1 MPQFDVGPERVNAF
15 EIDDQY
21 LFKQYF
27 ERTDLFDELRE
38 YYNDEEYRFEV
49 PAGEFEAV
57 QEFLREE
64 YIELVVVDDLE
75 PYCVVKDQY
84 TEHADILRNAV
95 VHWQRA
101 GYNFFLMKDEL
112 SVKEAL
118 ERGATPV
125 ADTDLAIG
133 L

>member
-1 MPQFDVGPERVNAF
+1 MPEFDVDPERVNVF

-21 LFKQYF
+21 LFKHYF
-27 ERTDLFDELRE
+27 QRTDLFEELRE

-49 PAGEFEAV
+49 SADEFKDV
-57 QEFLREE
+57 QEFLQKE
-64 YIELVVVDDLE
+64 YIVLEIVDDLE
-75 PYCVVKDQY
+75 TFCVVKEQY

-95 VHWQRA
+95 IQWQRE

-118 ERGATPV
+118 EQGATPV
-125 ADTDLAIG
+125 AETDLVIG